1 MQVFLFSWQKHM
13 FLSLCSNSANSIG
26 RMKSKKKKT
35 SFAFSIL
42 CHSSWRSAV
51 LVYRDLSNHCVL
63 CKICEDQGDVC
74 MI

>member
-13 FLSLCSNSANSIG
+13 FWSLCSNSANSIG
-26 RMKSKKKKT
+26 RKKSKKKKNMVC
-35 SFAFSIL
+35 I
-42 CHSSWRSAV
+42 CNIVHSSWRSAV
-51 LVYRDLSNHCVL
+51 LVSRDMSNDCVL